1 MKIALIH
8 SDKKIGTGAHFIND
22 LISCKL
28 RERGIEVN
36 NFYPSFT
43 LKDTPTH
50 FKGINNIL
58 YFYSLLEKR
67 DQILRHD
74 IIQGTTYTPLAFLR
88 FSKPIV
94 SHFGS
99 TTIGFL
105 RSVPKA
111 SALEDDCR
119 RIFYRLKKDGAIK
132 ELDIKTRRPL
142 NDIAVIEQY
151 AAERVDHIMATS
163 SIVKN
168 DLISVGVQSDKIKI
182 LHNAVEDYWFE
193 EQKSTASIETNSRAI
208 VFLGRI
214 GEDAFT
220 LKLKGVNRLISVF
233 NQFPDIQ
240 KVSIVMSR
248 NKPLLSWLRQQI
260 NNHVLFVNAVKRNI
274 PSILAQYRGA
284 ILFMPSRYEGF
295 SLSLIEAM
303 SQGLVPVAYP
313 VGVVPEVIRDYENGF
328 AVNSLEESIEKINL
342 LLNNDDLRFQLS
354 QQAIKTAQNFQA
366 DRLMDNM
373 VDLYKNILKK

>member
-1 MKIALIH
+1 MKIAFIH

-36 NFYPSFT
+36 NFYPNFM
-43 LKDTPTH
+43 LKDTPVE
-50 FKGINNIL
+50 FKGIKSIL

-67 DQILRHD
+67 DKILRHD
-74 IIQGTTYTPLAFLR
+74 IIQGTTYTPLAFLH
-88 FSKPIV
+88 FAKPIV

-105 RSVPKA
+105 RAVPRT

-119 RIFYRLKKDGAIK
+119 KIFYQMKKDGAIA

-142 NDIAVIEQY
+142 NDISVIEKY
-151 AAERVDHIMATS
+151 AAERVDYIMATS
-163 SIVKN
+163 DIVKK
-168 DLISVGVQSDKIKI
+168 DLISLGIKADKIKV
-182 LHNAVEDYWFE
+182 LHNAVEDYWFSE
-193 EQKSTASIETNSRAI
+193 KKLTDANSRSL

-220 LKLKGVNRLISVF
+220 LKLKGINRLVSVF
-233 NQFPDIQ
+233 KKFPEVT

-248 NKPLLSWLRQQI
+248 NKPLLSWLRKNI
-260 NNHVLFVNAVKRNI
+260 KNHTVLVNAIKRDI
-274 PSILAQYRGA
+274 PSILQHYSGGV
-284 ILFMPSRYEGF
+284 LFMPSRYEGF

-313 VGVVPEVIRDYENGF
+313 VGVVPEIIRNQFNGF
-328 AVNSLEESIEKINL
+328 IVNNLDEATDKINL
-342 LLNNDDLRFQLS
+342 LLNNDDLRRRLS
-354 QQAIKTAQNFQA
+354 LNAFNTAKGFYSNG
-366 DRLMDNM
+366 LIDNT
-373 VDLYKNILKK
+373 VDLYQNILQAK

>member
-1 MKIALIH
+1 MKIAFIH

-36 NFYPSFT
+36 NFYPSFM
-43 LKDTPTH
+43 LKDAPIE
-50 FKGINNIL
+50 FKGIKSIL

-67 DQILRHD
+67 DKILRHD
-74 IIQGTTYTPLAFLR
+74 IIQGTTYTPLAFLH

-105 RSVPKA
+105 GAVPRT

-119 RIFYRLKKDGAIK
+119 KIFYQMKKDGAIQ

-142 NDIAVIEQY
+142 NDISVIEKY
-151 AAERVDHIMATS
+151 AAERVDYIMATS

-168 DLISVGVQSDKIKI
+168 DLISLGIKADKIKV
-182 LHNAVEDYWFE
+182 LHNAVEDYWFS
-193 EQKSTASIETNSRAI
+193 QAKLTDINSKSL

-220 LKLKGVNRLISVF
+220 LKLKGINRLVSVF
-233 NQFPDIQ
+233 KKFPEIP

-248 NKPLLSWLRQQI
+248 NKPLLSWLRQNI
-260 NNHVLFVNAVKRNI
+260 VNHTVMVNAIKRDI
-274 PSILAQYRGA
+274 PSILQHYAGGV
-284 ILFMPSRYEGF
+284 LFMPSRYEGF

-313 VGVVPEVIRDYENGF
+313 VGVAPEIIRDQYNGF
-328 AVNSLEESIEKINL
+328 IVNNLDEATEKINL
-342 LLNNDDLRFQLS
+342 LLNDNDLRRNLS
-354 QQAIKTAQNFQA
+354 LNAFNTAKNFYA
-366 DRLMDNM
+366 DSLIDNT
-373 VDLYKNILKK
+373 VNLYKDILQAK